1 MDAVEKLKILA
12 AQMHLEPAEDSGCPQ
27 IPASHKGSFP
37 ISHAMLPNGKPIKLL
52 KTLLTSACERNCFY
66 CPFRA
71 GRDFRRAS
79 LSPDEMAQAFD
90 VLQRAGVV
98 EGIFLSSGIV
108 QGGVTTQDKLIATA
122 ELLRQKYHNPA
133 YLHLK
138 LMPGAEKAQVEAA
151 MRLADRVSVNLEAPN
166 TKRLELLAP
175 KKQFLEELLQP
186 LRYAQEIRLTQPG
199 YLGWKGR
206 WPSTVTQF
214 VVGAVGESDLELLQ
228 ATEFIYGKL
237 GLKRAYYSAF
247 DPIEDTP
254 FENLPPT
261 PLLRQ
266 NRLYQA
272 SFLMRDYHFS
282 MEDLALDAEG
292 NLPLDMDPKQ
302 AYARQ
307 NLADSPI
314 ELNRASREQLLRV
327 PGIGLKGVEA
337 LLKTRRETPLKE
349 LSQLK
354 RLGIIAERAAPYILL
369 NGKRPAE
376 QLSFHW

>member
-1 MDAVEKLKILA
+1 MDAVEQLKILT
-12 AQMHLEPAEDSGCPQ
+12 AQMHLEPAEDTGCPQ
-27 IPASHKGSFP
+27 IPASRKAGFP
-37 ISHAMLPNGKPIKLL
+37 ISHAALPNGKQIKLL
-52 KTLLTSACERNCFY
+52 KTLQTSACERNCYY

-79 LSPDEMAQAFD
+79 LTPDEMAHAFD
-90 VLQRAGVV
+90 VLNRAGVV
-98 EGIFLSSGIV
+98 EGMFLSSGIV

-122 ELLRQKYHNPA
+122 EILRQKYHNPA

-186 LRYAQEIRLTQPG
+186 LRYAQEIRLNQPG
-199 YLGWKGR
+199 YLGFKGH

-214 VVGAVGESDLELLQ
+214 VVGAVGESDLELLKT
-228 ATEFIYGKL
+228 TEYIYGKL
-237 GLKRAYYSAF
+237 GLKRAYYSGF
-247 DPIEDTP
+247 NPIEDTP

-261 PLLRQ
+261 PLIRQ

-272 SFLMRDYHFS
+272 SFLMRDYQFS
-282 MEDLALDAEG
+282 MEELAFDLEG
-292 NLPLDMDPKQ
+292 NLPLGMDPKQ
-302 AYARQ
+302 AWASQ
-307 NLADSPI
+307 NLMGQPV

-327 PGIGLKGVEA
+327 PGIGPKGVEA
-337 LLKTRRETPLKE
+337 VLKTRRETPLKE
-349 LSQLK
+349 ISQLK
-354 RLGIIAERAAPYILL
+354 KLGVIAERAAPYILL
-369 NGKRPAE
+369 NGKRPAT
-376 QLSFHW
+376 QLAFKL